1 MRPTVLLFDVDGT
14 LVTTGGVGRRAL
26 TRAFREAYGREDAC
40 APFRFDGMTARAIAR
55 NGLTAIGVDV
65 TPERIDALLSDYVR
79 FLREEIARGGRQGYI
94 VHAGIP
100 EALAAASGRNTI
112 ALGLGTG
119 NLREGAMA
127 KLEPVGLHD
136 RFTFGGFGCDAEDR
150 AALIRRGA
158 ERGAET
164 LGHPLEACRVVIIG
178 DTPKDVDAA
187 RAMGAQ
193 CIGVGTGGFTAE
205 ALAEHGA
212 TWAFPDLCAPGALDV
227 LLDG

>member
-14 LVTTGGVGRRAL
+14 LITTGGVGRRAL
-26 TRAFREAYGREDAC
+26 NRAFREAYGREDAC
-40 APFRFDGMTARAIAR
+40 AHFSFDGMTDRAIAR
-55 NGLTAIGVDV
+55 SGLSAIGVEV
-65 TPERIDALLSDYVR
+65 TSERIDALLSDYVR
-79 FLREEIARGGRQGYI
+79 FLREEIARGDRQGYI

-100 EALAAASGRNTI
+100 EALAAASTRNTI

-119 NLREGAMA
+119 NLKEGAIA

-158 ERGAET
+158 ERGAEK
-164 LGHPLEACRVVIIG
+164 LGRPLDACRVVIIG

-205 ALAEHGA
+205 ALADHGA
-212 TWAFPDLCAPGALDV
+212 TWAFPDLLAPGALDV